1 MECERLVFS
10 GHAIRRMFQRGI
22 GRDEVVAV
30 LSGGETIAEYP
41 DDTPYPSRLVLGFTN
56 GKPVHVVVARD
67 AETDTCIVVTVY
79 EPHPDQWEVGFRRR
93 KSG

>member
-1 MECERLVFS
+1 LECERLVFS

-30 LSGGETIAEYP
+30 ISG
-41 DDTPYPSRLVLGFTN
+41 

-67 AETDTCIVVTVY
+67 VETDTCIVITVY